1 MASVVVVTGA
11 AGFIGSN
18 LVDELLSRGHQVI
31 GIDNFDTGQR
41 ENLFGALQG
50 KRFRLI
56 EADISSTDFGSD
68 IKDKVDLIVHLA
80 AISSVKRSLED
91 PILVNKTNVAGT
103 LNVLEM
109 ARRLDATRVVFSS
122 SAAVYGNP
130 ETMPVPEVAPC
141 SPLSPYAASKLSGEL
156 YVRSYGSSY
165 GIENSILRYFNVF
178 GPRQAYSEYSGVISI
193 FINQALRN
201 KTLTIEGSG
210 ENTRSFIYIE
220 DIMKAT
226 LLACEKKDADG
237 AILNLSGTE
246 TISIANLAD
255 LIKKNVKGTR
265 SDITHVTP
273 RPGDVKHSIGNIE
286 RAEKLLGFR
295 PSVNLEEGLQKTIE
309 WYRAHTVSM

>member
-1 MASVVVVTGA
+1 MASIAVITGA

-18 LVDELLSRGHQVI
+18 LVDELLTRGHQVI
-31 GIDNFDTGQR
+31 GIDNFDTGRR
-41 ENLFGALQG
+41 ENLFRALQN
-50 KRFRLI
+50 KQFKLI
-56 EADISSTDFGSD
+56 EADISSTGFGSD
-68 IKDKVDLIVHLA
+68 IKGKADVVFHLA
-80 AISSVKRSLED
+80 AISSVKRSLEN

-103 LNVLEM
+103 VNVLEM

-130 ETMPVPEVAPC
+130 DTMPVSEVAPC

-165 GIENSILRYFNVF
+165 GIENSILRYFNVY

-210 ENTRSFIYIE
+210 ENTRSFIYID
-220 DIMKAT
+220 DIVKAT
-226 LLACEKKDADG
+226 LLASEKAEADG

-246 TISIANLAD
+246 TISISKLAE
-255 LIKKNVKGTR
+255 LIKKTVKGTR
-265 SDITHVTP
+265 SGITHVAP
-273 RPGDVKHSIGNIE
+273 RPGDVKSSIGNIE
-286 RAEKLLGFR
+286 RAEKLLGFG
-295 PSVNLEEGLQKTIE
+295 PVIDLEDGLQKTIE

>member
-1 MASVVVVTGA
+1 MESIAVITGA

-18 LVDELLSRGHQVI
+18 LVDELLTRGHQVI
-31 GIDNFDTGQR
+31 GIDNFDTGRR
-41 ENLFGALQG
+41 ENLFEALQN
-50 KRFRLI
+50 KQFKLI
-56 EADISSTDFGSD
+56 EADISATDFGSD
-68 IKDKVDLIVHLA
+68 IKGNVDVVFHLA

-103 LNVLEM
+103 VNVLEM
-109 ARRLDATRVVFSS
+109 ARRLDASRVVFSS

-130 ETMPVPEVAPC
+130 ETMPVPEAAPC

-165 GIENSILRYFNVF
+165 GIENSILRYFNVY
-178 GPRQAYSEYSGVISI
+178 GPRQAYSEYSGVVSI

-210 ENTRSFIYIE
+210 ENTRSFIYID
-220 DIMKAT
+220 DIVRAT
-226 LLACEKKDADG
+226 LLAGEKAEADD

-246 TISIANLAD
+246 TISISKLAEI
-255 LIKKNVKGTR
+255 IKKNVKGTR
-265 SDITHVTP
+265 SEITHVAL
-273 RPGDVKHSIGNIE
+273 RPGDVKDSTGNIE
-286 RAEKLLGFR
+286 RAEKLLGFS
-295 PSVNLEEGLQKTIE
+295 PVINLEDGLQKTIE